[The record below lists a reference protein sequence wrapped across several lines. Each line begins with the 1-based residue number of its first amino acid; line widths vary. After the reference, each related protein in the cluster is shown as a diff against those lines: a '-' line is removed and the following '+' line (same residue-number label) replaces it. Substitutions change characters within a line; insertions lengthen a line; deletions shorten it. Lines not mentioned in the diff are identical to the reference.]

1 MNNVTKGSGGKPPRG
16 KFRLDKGDA
25 KLAGV
30 CGGIANYFG
39 FDPMLVRLGFVAAA
53 LFGFGTPVL
62 IYLIIAL
69 IAD

>member
-1 MNNVTKGSGGKPPRG
+1 MNDVTKGNNGGPPK

-39 FDPMLVRLGFVAAA
+39 MDAMIVRLIFVAAT
-53 LFGFGTPVL
+53 LFGFGSPIIL
-62 IYLIIAL
+62 YLIIAL
-69 IAD
+69 VAD

>member
-1 MNNVTKGSGGKPPRG
+1 MSNVTKGSGGMPPK
-16 KFRLDKGDA
+16 KFRLDKRDA

-30 CGGIANYFG
+30 CGGIADYFG
-39 FDPMLVRLGFVAAA
+39 IDALIVRLGFVIAT
-53 LFGFGTPVL
+53 LVGFGSPIL

>member
-1 MNNVTKGSGGKPPRG
+1 MNNITNRGDGGPPR
-16 KFRLDKGDA
+16 KFRLDKTDA

-39 FDPMLVRLGFVAAA
+39 MDAMIVRLIFVAAT
-53 LFGFGTPVL
+53 LFGFGSPII

>member
-1 MNNVTKGSGGKPPRG
+1 MSNVTKGTNGGPPK
-16 KFRLDKGDA
+16 KFRLDKRDA

-39 FDPMLVRLGFVAAA
+39 IDPMIIRLAFVAATI
-53 LFGFGTPVL
+53 FGVGAPVL